1 MHTLEQLQNGSLAG
15 TVRLRLSCGL
25 SEFPREIFELA
36 DTLEILDL
44 SGNALSMLPDDLPRL
59 TRLRVIFCSANQFTV
74 LPAILGACKQLTM
87 IGFKSN
93 RISEVPAAAL
103 PPALRW
109 LILTDNRIAALPAAI
124 GRCAQLQKLMLAG
137 NQLSDLPKELAACT
151 ELELLRI
158 AANELTT
165 LPAWLLDMPRL
176 AWLAYAGNAFG
187 AADDMAATPG
197 ANPVGIA
204 WHHLQMEHS
213 LGEGASGVIY
223 RAVLREAP
231 QDGGE
236 QASGARAV
244 AVKLFKGAITS
255 DGLPRCE
262 LTACIS
268 AGSHPNLIPVLGEV
282 IGHPDGVHG
291 CVMTLIGPGFDNLAG
306 PPSLESCTRDVYP
319 SGKRFSPETV
329 LRLGRGI
336 ASAARHLHSR
346 GIMHGDLYAHN
357 ILHTS
362 EGETLL
368 GDFGAASPLAG
379 HGPQADALQR
389 LEVRAF
395 GLLLG
400 ELIERCDSGATA
412 TAALTSLAQLQRAC
426 VQATPSAR
434 PLFDDIARRMM
445 HDSGELARFDR
456 AA

>member
-1 MHTLEQLQNGSLAG
+1 MHTLEQLQNGTLAG
-15 TVRLRLSCGL
+15 TVRLQLSCGL
-25 SEFPREIFELA
+25 TEFPQEIFELA

-44 SGNALSMLPDDLPRL
+44 SGNALSTLPDDLPRL
-59 TRLRVIFCSANQFTV
+59 TRLRIIFCSDNQFTV
-74 LPAILGACKQLTM
+74 LPAILGACEHLTM

-103 PPALRW
+103 PGALRW
-109 LILTDNRIAALPAAI
+109 LILTDNRLAALPAAI

-151 ELELLRI
+151 KLELLRI
-158 AANELTT
+158 AANQLTT

-176 AWLAYAGNAFG
+176 TWLAYAGNAFS
-187 AADDMAATPG
+187 AADEMAETPG

-204 WHHLQMEHS
+204 WSQLRMEHS

-223 RAVLREAP
+223 QAVLRETRQQAA
-231 QDGGE
+231 DE
-236 QASGARAV
+236 QATVARAV

-268 AGSHPNLIPVLGEV
+268 AGNHPNLIPVLGEV
-282 IGHPDGVHG
+282 IDHPDGVHG
-291 CVMTLIGPGFDNLAG
+291 CVMTLIGPGFYNLAG
-306 PPSLESCTRDVYP
+306 PPSLESCTRDIYP
-319 SGKRFSPETV
+319 SDKRFSLETV
-329 LRLGRGI
+329 LRLAHGI
-336 ASAARHLHSR
+336 VSAARHLHSR

-362 EGETLL
+362 EGDTLL
-368 GDFGAASPLAG
+368 GDFGAASLFAENG
-379 HGPQADALQR
+379 RQAVALQR

-400 ELIERCDSGATA
+400 ELIERCDTGVTSQAV
-412 TAALTSLAQLQRAC
+412 LTSLAQLQGAC
-426 VQATPSAR
+426 VQTTPAAR
-434 PLFDDIARRMM
+434 PLFDEIARRMIN
-445 HDSGELARFDR
+445 DCCVR
-456 AA
+456 